1 MIKMNLQMFGGR
13 GGGSGMSSSTS
24 GASGGASME
33 ARSEANNKTISN
45 MSVSRIDS
53 AVKGYLDKELTFD
66 SKAENRAFINRISG
80 IKKNG
85 EPTKTAL
92 DNAKE
97 YAINVVINAS
107 GMGMDMLSY
116 ALTDAN
122 KEKIGRQLVKYAAT
136 RRSEFN

>member
-1 MIKMNLQMFGGR
+1 MLKLNLQFFGGR
-13 GGGSGMSSSTS
+13 GGGSGMTSSNTS
-24 GASGGASME
+24 GASME